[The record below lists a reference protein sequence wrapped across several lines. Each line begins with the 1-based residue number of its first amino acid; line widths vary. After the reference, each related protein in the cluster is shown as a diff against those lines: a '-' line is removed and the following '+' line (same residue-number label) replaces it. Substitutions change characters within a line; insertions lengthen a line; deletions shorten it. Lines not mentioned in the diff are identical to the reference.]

1 MCFCRANVFAW
12 QGMAFSYVME
22 SATAGERQGLLCSL
36 ASCVFAFLPDGEE
49 GLFNIRIPPNSLV
62 GAYRIRPEDIHV
74 D

>member
-49 GLFNIRIPPNSLV
+49 GLFNIRIPPNCLV
-62 GAYRIRPEDIHV
+62 GAYCIRPEDIRMG
-74 D
+74 